1 MAAPSNHWKLGLFV
15 VLGIAAAVAAI
26 AAFGARSMKHETIA
40 YYTYYNESVTGLEV
54 GSPVRFRGVTI
65 GHVSAIEIA
74 VDHRHVE
81 VKNDLDVADLKRL
94 GLIEQSVAVKGTPLP
109 LAKKTAP
116 RFLVPPDLRAQLGSQ
131 GITGV
136 KFVAIDFFD
145 VKSNPTPPLPFAPPE
160 NYIPAA
166 ASLMKNLEDSVTKAM
181 DRLPELAD
189 AIVGIMGRVDRLLAT
204 LEKEDVSG
212 KAAIALVHTDQML
225 SSVQKTLAKIDR
237 SNVPEKAA
245 ATIENLNVAVNK
257 MNAVLDK
264 IDGPKGFVA
273 SATRAADNVG
283 EMGKS
288 ASGSTRALDETLRD
302 IREAVEAIRLL
313 AESLEK
319 DPDMLLKGRAKAKS
333 Q

>member
-15 VLGIAAAVAAI
+15 VLGIAAAVLAV

-65 GHVSAIEIA
+65 GHVAAIEIA
-74 VDHRHVE
+74 ADHRHVE

-94 GLIEQSVAVKGTPLP
+94 GLIEKSVAVKASPLG
-109 LAKKTAP
+109 KKTEP

-166 ASLMKNLEDSVTKAM
+166 ASLMKNLEDTITKAM
-181 DRLPELAD
+181 DRLPEMTD

-225 SSVQKTLAKIDR
+225 TSVQKTLAKIDR

-302 IREAVEAIRLL
+302 IREAVEAIRVL

-319 DPDMLLKGRAKAKS
+319 DPDMLLKGRAKAKT